1 MATNRTTVIPIG
13 IIPKT
18 KRNFV
23 MVFMETIRISVMV
36 SIVLLFFQQ
45 GKDTHTFLH
54 IIDNIERKLDFA
66 NLKSQSQYLSKK
78 KSQFDIFPK
87 SHSPMS
93 VQLV

>member
-36 SIVLLFFQQ
+36 SIVLFFQQ
-45 GKDTHTFLH
+45 GNDTHTVLH
-54 IIDNIERKLDFA
+54 IIDNIELKLDFA
-66 NLKSQSQYLSKK
+66 NVKSQIKSQSQYLSKK
-78 KSQFDIFPK
+78 K
-87 SHSPMS
+87 
-93 VQLV
+93 